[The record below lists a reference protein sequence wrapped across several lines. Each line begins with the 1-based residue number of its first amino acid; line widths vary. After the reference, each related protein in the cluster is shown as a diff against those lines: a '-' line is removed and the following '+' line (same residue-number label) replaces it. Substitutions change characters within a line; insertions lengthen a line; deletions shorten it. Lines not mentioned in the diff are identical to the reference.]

1 MRENITKHQRKFSL
15 SLSVNNLYLDLYYVL
30 MEVTVTPFA
39 EVLSHRNRP
48 TSWKAQQLNLITLME
63 LGNFPFGVGFL
74 TRQIRAILPQVFC
87 EKKPYSSPAT
97 SFSLIRGKFW
107 FHQFKGYGALW
118 LTDVVRDLDQ
128 CLIFPLGLVS
138 CTSRWSLVPGRCTHA
153 VALGSQHHKTSSC
166 DVNVHRVRCL
176 RIHRLLNRQ
185 KATFIQDRLALR
197 FIPWIVSYR
206 GVFVRKINYFRC
218 DFQF

>member
-87 EKKPYSSPAT
+87 EKKPYSRPRHLFFLNLGKILISPIQGIWCIVTYRCRTGSRSMSNLSIGSRFVHFTMKSCARSLHPCSCIGITT
-97 SFSLIRGKFW
+97 SQNIVMRRK
-107 FHQFKGYGALW
+107 
-118 LTDVVRDLDQ
+118 
-128 CLIFPLGLVS
+128 C
-138 CTSRWSLVPGRCTHA
+138 
-153 VALGSQHHKTSSC
+153 SSC
-166 DVNVHRVRCL
+166 SVSEDPSSVESSKGDLHTRQISFEIYTLNCKLSRCL
-176 RIHRLLNRQ
+176 CSE
-185 KATFIQDRLALR
+185 D
-197 FIPWIVSYR
+197 
-206 GVFVRKINYFRC
+206 
-218 DFQF
+218 